1 MSSAGNDDGTQWTRP
16 TVQPQDIVEMLVGP
30 LSVARGT
37 YGGVNT
43 SASVQQ
49 QMAPP
54 QARHKSANKPPK
66 SNKKRLPP
74 YAHPNPLLTRRV
86 WRLQEYITDFHT
98 RPKGPK
104 KYRPGELPMPI
115 PVPLRY
121 GEKFHEYEARFV
133 TWLAKKN
140 IRLSDLQGDPNH
152 ERSLRTN
159 FANMRVATPTG
170 QPLPGLE
177 VSLADNSSFQ
187 PQLSLSKPRKRDR
200 SESPPA
206 SHKRSARVVLQEIDS
221 HCSELSEPPRKIHLQ
236 REKPSPSS
244 VRSTS
249 SSLSSHVNQKGK
261 FRASPQLASAPYHS
275 VEAHTIAAA
284 VPPSPIAPP
293 SSNAAPKTVS
303 PAKADE
309 QCVAKLP
316 GARAPMAAFIV
327 AYVSCNC
334 RQCMQDWNL
343 MLTDRLS
350 ALENEMRSMRELQL
364 QQANAS
370 DKREHSQQQAQQQQS
385 LKAAKQEDAK
395 TQSATKYVLIDCSL
409 VALLRGQ

>member
-16 TVQPQDIVEMLVGP
+16 AVQPQNVVKMLTGS
-30 LSVARGT
+30 LSAARGT

-49 QMAPP
+49 QMASP
-54 QARHKSANKPPK
+54 QARHKPANKPPK
-66 SNKKRLPP
+66 SNKKGLLP

-104 KYRPGELPMPI
+104 KYRPGELPTPI

-121 GEKFHEYEARFV
+121 GEKFHDYEARFV

-170 QPLPGLE
+170 QSLPSLE
-177 VSLADNSSFQ
+177 DSLADNSSSFQ
-187 PQLSLSKPRKRDR
+187 PQLSSSKSRKRDW
-200 SESPPA
+200 SASPSA
-206 SHKRSARVVLQEIDS
+206 SRKRSARVVLQESDN
-221 HCSELSEPPRKIHLQ
+221 HRSELTEPPRKIHLQ
-236 REKPSPSS
+236 REKPSPSP

-249 SSLSSHVNQKGK
+249 SHANQKGK
-261 FRASPQLASAPYHS
+261 FRASPQSASAPHRPAE
-275 VEAHTIAAA
+275 VHTIAAT

-293 SSNAAPKTVS
+293 SANAAPKTVS
-303 PAKADE
+303 PTKADE

-316 GARAPMAAFIV
+316 GARASTAAFIA

-350 ALENEMRSMRELQL
+350 ALENEMSSMRKLQL
-364 QQANAS
+364 QQASAS

-385 LKAAKQEDAK
+385 LKAAKQEDVK
-395 TQSATKYVLIDCSL
+395 TQSTTKYVLIDCSL
-409 VALLRGQ
+409 VALLRD